1 MKKAF
6 IISLLLSLGLF
17 GHGYAKPQAVPS
29 QPSNTVQ
36 AEGENAEMPTPP
48 QDIPANPHNPAN
60 GTYLKSIMPDDS
72 ELSKANTELLAKNTE
87 LTRQIES
94 LNTQVNILVQERTNQ
109 LFIYGGMTAVIS
121 LVIGFVLA
129 KLTSRQGR
137 W

>member
-36 AEGENAEMPTPP
+36 AEGENAEMPMPP

-87 LTRQIES
+87 LTRQVDS
-94 LNTQVNILVQERTNQ
+94 LTTQVNVLVQEKSGQ
-109 LFIYGGMTAVIS
+109 LLIYGGIIA
-121 LVIGFVLA
+121 LFGFVLGFIFA
-129 KLTSRQGR
+129 KLTTRQR